1 MFLSK
6 VTLDASNPQAR
17 KDLSSPYEM
26 HRTLSRVFAQDEL
39 TPTERFLWRL
49 EPAVSW
55 NQSVVDVLVQ
65 STVPGRW
72 TALQQLP
79 GYALQIQAD
88 KAVDLLRLVREG
100 TQYRFRLRAN
110 PTVTRAGKRYGLKT
124 YEAQHDWLARQGQRL
139 GFSIVTSDR
148 SGNDSVSAHQPRAG
162 RMITVQAV
170 TFDGVLV
177 ATDAAALRG
186 AILSGVGHAK
196 SLGFGLLSLAPVEVK
211 WGEV

>member
-6 VTLDASNPQAR
+6 ITVDARHPQAR
-17 KDLSSPYEM
+17 NDLSSPYEM
-26 HRTLSRVFAQDEL
+26 HRTLSRVFAKDEL
-39 TPTERFLWRL
+39 TPPERFLWRI

-55 NQSVVDVLVQ
+55 NQSSVDVLVQ
-65 STVPGRW
+65 SGVPGRW
-72 TALQQLP
+72 AALQQS

-100 TQYRFRLRAN
+100 GQYRFRLRAN

-124 YEAQHDWLARQGQRL
+124 YEAQHDWLARQGQKF
-139 GFSIVTSDR
+139 GFEIVTSDR
-148 SGNDSVSAHQPRAG
+148 SGNDSVCAHQPRAG
-162 RMITVQAV
+162 RIITVQAV

-177 ATDAAALRG
+177 ATDAAALRD

-196 SLGFGLLSLAPVEVK
+196 SLGLGLLSLAPLEVK